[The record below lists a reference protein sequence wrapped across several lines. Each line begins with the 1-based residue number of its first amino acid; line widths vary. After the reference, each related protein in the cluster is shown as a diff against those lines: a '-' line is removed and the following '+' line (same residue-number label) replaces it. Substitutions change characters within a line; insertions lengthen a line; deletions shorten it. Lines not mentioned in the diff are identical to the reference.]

1 MPFCGHKAVLY
12 TLRHGGKLYM
22 ELFWDW
28 IRALAL
34 DIWGT
39 LKLIRPV
46 DVFDIFFVSLLFYS
60 VYKFIKTRR
69 AGKLA
74 LGVAVFIVLL
84 MITRAFDMQTA
95 QFLLTNVFQI
105 GLITVIV
112 VFQPEL
118 RSALEMLGG
127 ESIKGVKA
135 LGESKSVENIRYVI
149 DEVSTAVFNMSEE
162 KTGALVVMERTT
174 LLGDQIIT
182 GTVINADVQA
192 ELIKNIFFNK
202 APLHDG
208 AMIIRDGRI
217 HAAGC
222 LLPLTQRTDLIKSLG
237 MRHRAAI
244 GLSEN
249 SDAVVIVVSEET
261 GNVSLVRDGE
271 ITSNYTC
278 EKLKSELLS
287 LFDADEENSKYAV
300 IKRVKRTKKASKND

>member
-1 MPFCGHKAVLY
+1 
-12 TLRHGGKLYM
+12 M
-22 ELFWDW
+22 ELFIDW
-28 IRALAL
+28 IKALAL
-34 DIWGT
+34 DVWGT
-39 LKLIRPV
+39 LRLIRLV
-46 DVFDIFFVSLLFYS
+46 DIFDILFVALLFYY

-74 LGVAVFIVLL
+74 LGVAVFVALL
-84 MITRAFDMQTA
+84 MLTRAFDMQTA

-135 LGESKSVENIRYVI
+135 LGESKSVEDTRHVI
-149 DEVSTAVFNMSEE
+149 GEVVDAVFDMSEE
-162 KTGALVVMERTT
+162 KTGALIVMERTT
-174 LLGDQIIT
+174 MLGDQIIT
-182 GTVINADVQA
+182 GTVVNADVQS

-208 AMIIRDGRI
+208 AMIIRGGRI

-222 LLPLTQRTDLIKSLG
+222 LLPLTQRTDLMKALG

-244 GLSEN
+244 GLSED
-249 SDAVVIVVSEET
+249 SDAVIIVVSEET
-261 GNVSLVRDGE
+261 GNVSLVSDGE
-271 ITSNYTC
+271 ITRNFTYDM
-278 EKLKSELLS
+278 LRSELAS
-287 LFDADEENSKYAV
+287 IFDAGEDTAKYGV
-300 IKRVKRTKKASKND
+300 IKRVKMTKKRNKSKKS

>member
-1 MPFCGHKAVLY
+1 MKMFLEWA
-12 TLRHGGKLYM
+12 
-22 ELFWDW
+22 EAF
-28 IRALAL
+28 AL

-39 LKLIRPV
+39 LKLMRFV
-46 DVFDIFFVSLLFYS
+46 DVLDILFVTLLFYY

-84 MITRAFDMQTA
+84 MLTRAFDMQTA

-135 LGESKSVENIRYVI
+135 FGESKSTENIKNVI
-149 DEVSTAVFNMSEE
+149 DEVVEAVFDMSDD
-162 KTGALVVMERTT
+162 KTGALIVMERTT

-182 GTVINADVQA
+182 GTVVNADVQA

-202 APLHDG
+202 APMHDG
-208 AMIIRDGRI
+208 AMIIRNGRI

-222 LLPLTQRTDLIKSLG
+222 LLPLTQRTDLIKALG

-249 SDAVVIVVSEET
+249 SDAVVVVVSEET
-261 GNVSLVRDGE
+261 GNVSVVINGE
-271 ITSNYTC
+271 ITRNYTN
-278 EKLKSELLS
+278 EKLKSELIS
-287 LFDADEENSKYAV
+287 LFDADDDSSKYGV
-300 IKRVKRTKKASKND
+300 IKRVKKQKNEKRKKKAEGDTL

>member
-1 MPFCGHKAVLY
+1 MA
-12 TLRHGGKLYM
+12 
-22 ELFWDW
+22 LFFDW
-28 IRALAL
+28 IKALAL

-39 LKLIRPV
+39 LKLIGIV
-46 DVFDIFFVSLLFYS
+46 DVFDIIFVALLFYY

-84 MITRAFDMQTA
+84 VLTRVFEMQTA

-135 LGESKSVENIRYVI
+135 LGESRSVENIRHVI
-149 DEVSTAVFNMSEE
+149 DETVEAVFDMSDE

-182 GTVINADVQA
+182 GTVINADVQS

-222 LLPLTQRTDLIKSLG
+222 LLPLTQRTDLIKALG

-261 GNVSLVRDGE
+261 GNVSLVKDGE
-271 ITSNYTC
+271 IARNYTH
-278 EKLKSELLS
+278 EKLTSELLT
-287 LFDADEENSKYAV
+287 LFDADEENPKYSV
-300 IKRVKRTKKASKND
+300 IKRVKMTKSKKTTKTPERRQ

>member
-1 MPFCGHKAVLY
+1 MK
-12 TLRHGGKLYM
+12 M
-22 ELFWDW
+22 FWEW
-28 IRALAL
+28 AEAFVL
-34 DIWGT
+34 DILGT
-39 LKLIRPV
+39 LKLMRFV
-46 DVFDIFFVSLLFYS
+46 DVLDILFVTLLFYYI
-60 VYKFIKTRR
+60 YKFIKTRR

-84 MITRAFDMQTA
+84 MLTRAFDMQTA

-135 LGESKSVENIRYVI
+135 LGESKSTENIKGVI
-149 DEVSTAVFNMSEE
+149 DEVVEAVFDMSDD
-162 KTGALVVMERTT
+162 KTGALIVMERTT

-182 GTVINADVQA
+182 GTVVNADVQS

-208 AMIIRDGRI
+208 AMIIRNGRI

-222 LLPLTQRTDLIKSLG
+222 LLPLTQRTDLIKALG

-261 GNVSLVRDGE
+261 GNVSVVINGE
-271 ITSNYTC
+271 ITRNYTN

-287 LFDADEENSKYAV
+287 LFAADDDSTKYGV
-300 IKRVKRTKKASKND
+300 IKRVKKQKKHKNEKKAGEEIMRDEK

>member
-1 MPFCGHKAVLY
+1 MK
-12 TLRHGGKLYM
+12 M
-22 ELFWDW
+22 FWEW
-28 IRALAL
+28 AEAFVL

-39 LKLIRPV
+39 LKLMRFV
-46 DVFDIFFVSLLFYS
+46 DVLDILFVTLLFYYI
-60 VYKFIKTRR
+60 YKFIKTRR

-84 MITRAFDMQTA
+84 MLTRAFDMQTA

-135 LGESKSVENIRYVI
+135 LGESKSTENIKGVI
-149 DEVSTAVFNMSEE
+149 DEVVEAVFDMSDD
-162 KTGALVVMERTT
+162 KTGALIVMERTT

-182 GTVINADVQA
+182 GTVVNADVQS

-208 AMIIRDGRI
+208 AMIIRNGRI

-222 LLPLTQRTDLIKSLG
+222 LLPLTQRTDLIKALG

-261 GNVSLVRDGE
+261 GNVSVVINGE
-271 ITSNYTC
+271 ITRNYTN

-287 LFDADEENSKYAV
+287 LFAADDDSTKYGV
-300 IKRVKRTKKASKND
+300 IKRVKKQKKHKNEKKAGEEMMRDEK

>member
-1 MPFCGHKAVLY
+1 MKMFWEWAEAFVLD
-12 TLRHGGKLYM
+12 L
-22 ELFWDW
+22 
-28 IRALAL
+28 
-34 DIWGT
+34 WGT
-39 LKLIRPV
+39 LKLMRFV
-46 DVFDIFFVSLLFYS
+46 DVLDILFVTLLFYY

-84 MITRAFDMQTA
+84 MLTRAFDMQTA

-135 LGESKSVENIRYVI
+135 LGESKSTENIKNVI
-149 DEVSTAVFNMSEE
+149 DEVTEAVFDMSDD
-162 KTGALVVMERTT
+162 KTGALIVMERTT

-182 GTVINADVQA
+182 GTVVNADVQS

-208 AMIIRDGRI
+208 AMIIRNGRI

-222 LLPLTQRTDLIKSLG
+222 LLPLTQRTDLIKALG

-249 SDAVVIVVSEET
+249 SDAVVVVVSEET
-261 GNVSLVRDGE
+261 GNVSVVINGE
-271 ITSNYTC
+271 ITRNYTN
-278 EKLKSELLS
+278 ETLKSELLS
-287 LFDADEENSKYAV
+287 LFDAGEDSAKYGV
-300 IKRVKRTKKASKND
+300 IKRVKKQKNKKREKKSGEGTLRDEK

>member
-1 MPFCGHKAVLY
+1 MNVFFEWAEAFVN
-12 TLRHGGKLYM
+12 
-22 ELFWDW
+22 
-28 IRALAL
+28 
-34 DIWGT
+34 DIWET
-39 LKLIRPV
+39 LKLMRLV
-46 DVFDIFFVSLLFYS
+46 DVFDILFVSVLFYYI
-60 VYKFIKTRR
+60 YKFIKTRR

-84 MITRAFDMQTA
+84 MLTRAFDMQTA

-135 LGESKSVENIRYVI
+135 LGESKSAENIKVVI
-149 DEVSTAVFNMSEE
+149 DEVTEAVFDMSEE
-162 KTGALVVMERTT
+162 KTGALIVMERTT

-182 GTVINADVQA
+182 GTVINSDVQA

-208 AMIIRDGRI
+208 AMIIRNGRI

-222 LLPLTQRTDLIKSLG
+222 LLPLTQRTDLIKALG

-249 SDAVVIVVSEET
+249 SDAVVVVVSEET
-261 GNVSLVRDGE
+261 GNVSVVIGGE
-271 ITSNYTC
+271 ITRNYTS
-278 EKLKSELLS
+278 EKLKTELNS
-287 LFDADEENSKYAV
+287 LFGAEDESTTKYGV
-300 IKRVKRTKKASKND
+300 IKRVKMQKNKKES

>member
-1 MPFCGHKAVLY
+1 MKMFLEWAEAFVLD
-12 TLRHGGKLYM
+12 L
-22 ELFWDW
+22 
-28 IRALAL
+28 
-34 DIWGT
+34 WGT
-39 LKLIRPV
+39 LKLMRFV
-46 DVFDIFFVSLLFYS
+46 DVLDILFVTLLFYY

-84 MITRAFDMQTA
+84 MLTRAFDMQTA

-135 LGESKSVENIRYVI
+135 LGESKSTENIKNVI
-149 DEVSTAVFNMSEE
+149 DEVTEAVFDMSDD
-162 KTGALVVMERTT
+162 KTGALIVMERTT

-182 GTVINADVQA
+182 GTVVNADVQS

-208 AMIIRDGRI
+208 AMIIRNGRI

-222 LLPLTQRTDLIKSLG
+222 LLPLTQRTDLIKALG

-249 SDAVVIVVSEET
+249 SDAVVVVVSEET
-261 GNVSLVRDGE
+261 GNVSVVINGE
-271 ITSNYTC
+271 ITRNYTN
-278 EKLKSELLS
+278 ETLKSELLS
-287 LFDADEENSKYAV
+287 LFDADEDSAKYGV
-300 IKRVKRTKKASKND
+300 IKRVKKQKNKKREKKSGEETLRDEK

>member
-1 MPFCGHKAVLY
+1 MKMFLEWA
-12 TLRHGGKLYM
+12 
-22 ELFWDW
+22 EAF
-28 IRALAL
+28 AL

-39 LKLIRPV
+39 LKLMRFV
-46 DVFDIFFVSLLFYS
+46 DVLDILFVTLLFYY

-84 MITRAFDMQTA
+84 MLTRAFDMQTA

-135 LGESKSVENIRYVI
+135 FGESKSTENIKNVI
-149 DEVSTAVFNMSEE
+149 DEVVEAVFDMSDD
-162 KTGALVVMERTT
+162 KTGALIVMERTT

-182 GTVINADVQA
+182 GTVVNADVQA

-202 APLHDG
+202 APMHDG
-208 AMIIRDGRI
+208 AMIIRNGRI
-217 HAAGC
+217 HATGC
-222 LLPLTQRTDLIKSLG
+222 LLPLTQRTDLIKALG

-249 SDAVVIVVSEET
+249 SDAVVVVVSEET
-261 GNVSLVRDGE
+261 GNVSVVINGE
-271 ITSNYTC
+271 ITRNYTN
-278 EKLKSELLS
+278 EKLKSELIS
-287 LFDADEENSKYAV
+287 LFDADDDSSKYGV
-300 IKRVKRTKKASKND
+300 IKRVKKQKNEKRKKKAEGDTL

>member
-1 MPFCGHKAVLY
+1 MKMFWEWAEAFVLD
-12 TLRHGGKLYM
+12 L
-22 ELFWDW
+22 
-28 IRALAL
+28 
-34 DIWGT
+34 WGT
-39 LKLIRPV
+39 LKLMRFV
-46 DVFDIFFVSLLFYS
+46 DVLDILFVTLLFYY

-84 MITRAFDMQTA
+84 MLTRAFDMQTA

-135 LGESKSVENIRYVI
+135 LGESKSTENIKNVI
-149 DEVSTAVFNMSEE
+149 DEVTEAVFDMSDD
-162 KTGALVVMERTT
+162 KTGALIVMERTT

-182 GTVINADVQA
+182 GTVVNADVQS

-208 AMIIRDGRI
+208 AMIIRNGRI

-222 LLPLTQRTDLIKSLG
+222 LLPLTQRTDLIKALG

-249 SDAVVIVVSEET
+249 SDAVVVVVSEET
-261 GNVSLVRDGE
+261 GNVSVVINGE
-271 ITSNYTC
+271 ITRNYTN
-278 EKLKSELLS
+278 ETLKSELLS
-287 LFDADEENSKYAV
+287 LFDADEDSAKYGV
-300 IKRVKRTKKASKND
+300 IKRVKKQKNKKREKKSGEETLRDEK

>member
-1 MPFCGHKAVLY
+1 MKMFWEWAEAFVLD
-12 TLRHGGKLYM
+12 L
-22 ELFWDW
+22 
-28 IRALAL
+28 
-34 DIWGT
+34 WGT
-39 LKLIRPV
+39 LKLMRFV
-46 DVFDIFFVSLLFYS
+46 DVLDILFVTLLFYY

-84 MITRAFDMQTA
+84 MLTRAFDMQTA

-135 LGESKSVENIRYVI
+135 LGESKSTENIKNVI
-149 DEVSTAVFNMSEE
+149 DEVTEAVFDMSDD
-162 KTGALVVMERTT
+162 KTGALIVMERTT

-182 GTVINADVQA
+182 GTVVNADVQS

-208 AMIIRDGRI
+208 AMIIRNGRI

-222 LLPLTQRTDLIKSLG
+222 LLPLTQRTDLIKALG

-249 SDAVVIVVSEET
+249 SDAVVVVVSEET
-261 GNVSLVRDGE
+261 GNVSVVINGE
-271 ITSNYTC
+271 ITRNYTN
-278 EKLKSELLS
+278 ETLKSELLS
-287 LFDADEENSKYAV
+287 LFDAGEDSAKYGV
-300 IKRVKRTKKASKND
+300 IKRVKKQKNKKREKKSGEETLRDEK

>member
-1 MPFCGHKAVLY
+1 MNVFFEWAEAFVN
-12 TLRHGGKLYM
+12 
-22 ELFWDW
+22 
-28 IRALAL
+28 
-34 DIWGT
+34 DIWET
-39 LKLIRPV
+39 LKLMRLV
-46 DVFDIFFVSLLFYS
+46 DVFDILFVSVLFYYI
-60 VYKFIKTRR
+60 YKFIKTRR

-84 MITRAFDMQTA
+84 MLTRAFDMQTA

-135 LGESKSVENIRYVI
+135 LGESKSAENIKVVI
-149 DEVSTAVFNMSEE
+149 DEVTEAVFDMSEE
-162 KTGALVVMERTT
+162 KTGALIVMERTT

-182 GTVINADVQA
+182 GTVINSDVQA

-208 AMIIRDGRI
+208 AMIIRNGRI

-222 LLPLTQRTDLIKSLG
+222 LLPLTQRTDLIKALG

-249 SDAVVIVVSEET
+249 SDAVVVVVSEET
-261 GNVSLVRDGE
+261 GNVSVVIGGE
-271 ITSNYTC
+271 ITRNYTS
-278 EKLKSELLS
+278 EKLKTELNS
-287 LFDADEENSKYAV
+287 IFGAEEDSTTKYGV
-300 IKRVKRTKKASKND
+300 IKRVKMQKNKKES